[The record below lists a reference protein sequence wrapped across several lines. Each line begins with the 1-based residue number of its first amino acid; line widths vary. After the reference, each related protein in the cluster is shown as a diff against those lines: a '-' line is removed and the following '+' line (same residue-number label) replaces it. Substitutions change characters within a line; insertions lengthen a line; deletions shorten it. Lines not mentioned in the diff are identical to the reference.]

1 MNEYWLQLQD
11 SVTIFLGIV
20 VEAMP
25 FILLGVTVSAFLA
38 HYVKTEKLLKV
49 LPKNRFLAHLTA
61 IFIGFLFPVCECG
74 NIPVARRFL
83 QKGVKPSVVLT
94 FLLAAPV
101 MNPVVIGATWVA
113 FRDTPSLVL
122 LRIVFSFLIAY
133 VVGIFMSYHPDPGK
147 LLTQKIE
154 HVPLSCDVD
163 YLYLPWGKSK
173 VAGFLRS
180 AVNEFFEM
188 FALLV
193 FGALMATV
201 VQLVVPRSFLL
212 SLGQG
217 PVLSVVAM
225 MLFAFVI
232 SVCSTVDS
240 FVALAYTGLFTSGS
254 LLAFLVYGPV
264 MDIKTLFMLRS
275 IFSVKAVT
283 YLFILLTLLVLAI
296 GLFLNLQVS
305 IL

>member
-1 MNEYWLQLQD
+1 MGDFWLQLHD

-20 VEAMP
+20 VEATP
-25 FILLGVTVSAFLA
+25 FILLGVTISAFLA
-38 HYVKTEKLLKV
+38 HYVKTEKLLKI
-49 LPKNRFLAHLTA
+49 LPKNRFLTHLA
-61 IFIGFLFPVCECG
+61 AVFMGFLFPVCECG

-101 MNPVVIGATWVA
+101 LNPVVIGATWVA
-113 FRDTPSLVL
+113 FRDQPSLVV

-133 VVGIFMSYHPDPGK
+133 VVGIFMSYHPK
-147 LLTQKIE
+147 QESLLAQKID

-173 VAGFLRS
+173 VAGFLRT

-201 VQLVVPRSFLL
+201 VQLIVPRSFML

-217 PVLSVVAM
+217 PILSVVAM
-225 MLFAFVI
+225 MFFAFVI

-240 FVALAYTGLFTSGS
+240 FVALAYTGLFTTGS
-254 LLAFLVYGPV
+254 LLAFLIYGPI

-275 IFSVKAVT
+275 VFSVKAVT
-283 YLFILLTLLVLAI
+283 YLFVLLTLLVLAV
-296 GLFLNLQVS
+296 GLFINLQVS
-305 IL
+305 TL